1 MYQPTFKKFSEEQ
14 LVNVLLFGSESFTI
28 DTNAN
33 ILRRTT
39 EFLKVTKYFNSL
51 LFQEQTKKKKKFS
64 YLKLVLCTEPFASV
78 ICLSQILS
86 NFINAFLF
94 FLMYSWYVFVRLAYI
109 YIYIYIYIL

>member
-1 MYQPTFKKFSEEQ
+1 MYKPLFKKFSEEQ
-14 LVNVLLFGSESFTI
+14 LVNVLLFGSESLTI

-39 EFLKVTKYFNSL
+39 EFLKVIKYFNSL
-51 LFQEQTKKKKKFS
+51 LFQEQTKKKKFS
-64 YLKLVLCTEPFASV
+64 YLKLVLCTELFASV

-94 FLMYSWYVFVRLAYI
+94 FLVYSWYVFVRLAYI
-109 YIYIYIYIL
+109 YIL